1 MSITEKLSIDVLRT
15 VQKLFLTKKFPE
27 CGSEVV
33 DRTNLKVL
41 YSTGERGD
49 TKLFSFSVG
58 YFEDGIL
65 VKKTKV
71 FHLEDA
77 SDFLELDLTKNIEG
91 LFLKNW

>member
-1 MSITEKLSIDVLRT
+1 MSIGEKLSMDVLRT
-15 VQKLFLTKKFPE
+15 VKNLFISKKFPE

-65 VKKTKV
+65 VKKTSV

-77 SDFLELDLTKNIEG
+77 SDLLRLDLTKNIEG

>member
-1 MSITEKLSIDVLRT
+1 MSIAEKLSIDVLRT
-15 VQKLFLTKKFPE
+15 VKNLFISKKFPE

-41 YSTGERGD
+41 YSTGEHGD

>member
-1 MSITEKLSIDVLRT
+1 MSIAEKLSKDVLKT
-15 VQKLFLTKKFPE
+15 VKNLLLSKKFPE

-58 YFEDGIL
+58 YFEDGVL

-91 LFLKNW
+91 LFLKGW